1 MATKSSRTDE
11 ALREKLD
18 ELKMVDEERKMIKM
32 EDEKAW
38 VDKKKM
44 QNKTK
49 WVVTSYINGIGKKK
63 S

>member
-1 MATKSSRTDE
+1 MAAKASRSDE

-44 QNKTK
+44 RNKTK
-49 WVVTSYINGIGKKK
+49 
-63 S
+63 

>member
-49 WVVTSYINGIGKKK
+49 
-63 S
+63 